1 MMRRNPGPGR
11 LGRTLGVVLTILS
24 LVHTPLP
31 QPAFHKIRH
40 HDAPG
45 EVFEF
50 HDHLLRWHPGAGIA
64 SDVSVLHWHWF
75 LPSLPDQDAG
85 AGRTDDGPA
94 VHAHTIDW
102 QATTWDAGPSVAS
115 NANDSESLAR
125 LIARPL
131 PCSFDGAPAYSASAL
146 ALLPPHHRLSRLV
159 SRAPSAPGVSLG
171 TLLHRWDC

>member
-1 MMRRNPGPGR
+1 MIGRNPESGR
-11 LGRTLGVVLTILS
+11 LGRTLRVLLTALS

-31 QPAFHKIRH
+31 QPDFHNIRH

-45 EVFEF
+45 EVCEF

-75 LPSLPDQDAG
+75 LPSVPDTDA
-85 AGRTDDGPA
+85 ASSRTDDGPA
-94 VHAHTIDW
+94 IHAHAIDW
-102 QATTWDAGPSVAS
+102 QAAGWDVGASVAS
-115 NANDSESLAR
+115 NDSESPAR

-131 PCSFDGAPAYSASAL
+131 PCSFDSAPAHGLSGL
-146 ALLPPHHRLSRLV
+146 ALLPPHHRLPRLH
-159 SRAPSAPGVSLG
+159 SRATIAPGVSLG